1 MSPKPPRSTDAKA
14 RPLLRID
21 ALEGE
26 QLSVVRSLVGR
37 DYAAAQREEGHGNDD
52 GASASAVAR
61 ARDGEEQEEEDDL
74 SHVNVGK

>member
-1 MSPKPPRSTDAKA
+1 MRVN
-14 RPLLRID
+14 LLGA
-21 ALEGE
+21 ALAEFHRVEGE
-26 QLSVVRSLVGR
+26 LSVVRSLVGR